1 MRTRVGKIARLPK
14 EIREQLNQR
23 LENGE
28 PGKDLLNWLNQLPET
43 QKILADHFAGQPIRP
58 QNLSDW
64 KSGGYQ
70 DWLRHQQLR
79 EQTRWTAEQS
89 SDLERDINQ
98 LTISIAED
106 IAIVMSAELA
116 LQVQALGRISDP
128 KERFRQFRLLAREL
142 SRIRR
147 DDQRVIRGRLQ
158 REKFE
163 STLEPVEPAVSAK
176 SETSASK
183 IPDDEKVTK
192 PGTGGSLCHSHE
204 SPTLIHESRHPLAR
218 FSVFPRHQPSRAPSI
233 LPNPA

>member
-28 PGKDLLNWLNQLPET
+28 PGKDLVKWLNQLPEI

-79 EQTRWTAEQS
+79 EQTRRTSEQS
-89 SDLERDINQ
+89 TDLEKDIDRE
-98 LTISIAED
+98 TISIAED
-106 IAIVMSAELA
+106 LAIVMSAELA
-116 LQVQALGRISDP
+116 VQVQALGRIP
-128 KERFRQFRLLAREL
+128 NLEERFGQFRLLAREL
-142 SRIRR
+142 SRLRR
-147 DDQRVIRGRLQ
+147 DDQRVIRNRLQ

-163 STLEPVEPAVSAK
+163 STLEPVE
-176 SETSASK
+176 ESASPK
-183 IPDDEKVTK
+183 AQTPTSEILHDQKCSEN
-192 PGTGGSLCHSHE
+192 GMSHN
-204 SPTLIHESRHPLAR
+204 SRELPSTNPRLAK
-218 FSVFPRHQPSRAPSI
+218 FSVFPHRQSSPPPSI
-233 LPNPA
+233 PPDPA